1 MLKPESSK
9 FKESEATLVQEL
21 KLFEEQED
29 MTLQNFEMESRRQN
43 QLDVSSARPISEEE
57 SFIDISPKPIP
68 EVTEPPKNPVEV
80 NEDNLVEET
89 QKKSVYTIKPEEIVY
104 NEAQDTYDHYK
115 TKEESKQK
123 YQQKQ
128 YEQQPKK
135 FRNYKEYSKSESYKG
150 YDSTKPEK
158 QINYDTSA
166 QWKDKYYNDNKDY
179 KKSSNWVE
187 KRLREKV
194 PTWQSRGM
202 DLEALGEAL
211 SLSDLV
217 RQQYQIKNGSKII
230 NWMIKNMP
238 DGKQTII
245 VL

>member
-29 MTLQNFEMESRRQN
+29 KTLQNFEMESKRQN
-43 QLDVSSARPISEEE
+43 QLDISSARPISEEE
-57 SFIDISPKPIP
+57 SFIDMSPKPIP
-68 EVTEPPKNPVEV
+68 EPQKHPVEV
-80 NEDNLVEET
+80 NEDNLIEDT
-89 QKKSVYTIKPEEIVY
+89 QKKVYTIKPEEMVY

-128 YEQQPKK
+128 YEQQPKGY
-135 FRNYKEYSKSESYKG
+135 RNYKAYSKSESSNSL
-150 YDSTKPEK
+150 DSSKSVK
-158 QINYDTSA
+158 QSNYDNSA
-166 QWKDKYYNDNKDY
+166 QWKDKSDSNNMDY
-179 KKSSNWVE
+179 RKSSNWVE
-187 KRLREKV
+187 KRLRDKV
-194 PTWQSRGM
+194 PTWRSKSM
-202 DLEALGEAL
+202 DLEALGDAL
-211 SLSDLV
+211 TLSDLV

>member
-29 MTLQNFEMESRRQN
+29 KTLQNFEMESKRQN
-43 QLDVSSARPISEEE
+43 QLDISSARPISEEE
-57 SFIDISPKPIP
+57 SFIDMSPKPIP
-68 EVTEPPKNPVEV
+68 EVTEPQKHPVEV
-80 NEDNLVEET
+80 NEDHLIEDT
-89 QKKSVYTIKPEEIVY
+89 QKKVYTIKPEEMVY

-128 YEQQPKK
+128 YEQQPKGY
-135 FRNYKEYSKSESYKG
+135 RNYKAYSKSESSNSL
-150 YDSTKPEK
+150 DSSKSVK
-158 QINYDTSA
+158 QSNYDNSA
-166 QWKDKYYNDNKDY
+166 QWKDKSDSNNMDY

-187 KRLREKV
+187 KRLRDKV
-194 PTWQSRGM
+194 PTWQSKSM
-202 DLEALGEAL
+202 DLEALGDAL

>member
-29 MTLQNFEMESRRQN
+29 KTLQNFEMESKRQN
-43 QLDVSSARPISEEE
+43 QLDISSARPISEEE
-57 SFIDISPKPIP
+57 SFIDMSPKPIP
-68 EVTEPPKNPVEV
+68 EVTEPPKHPVEV
-80 NEDNLVEET
+80 NEDNLIEDT
-89 QKKSVYTIKPEEIVY
+89 QKKVYTIKPEEMVY

-128 YEQQPKK
+128 YEQQPKGY
-135 FRNYKEYSKSESYKG
+135 RNYKAYSKSESSNNL
-150 YDSTKPEK
+150 DSSKSEK
-158 QINYDTSA
+158 QSNDDNSA
-166 QWKDKYYNDNKDY
+166 QWKDKSDSNKIDY

-194 PTWQSRGM
+194 PTWQSKNM
-202 DLEALGEAL
+202 DLEALGDAL

>member
-29 MTLQNFEMESRRQN
+29 KTLQNFEMESKRQN

-57 SFIDISPKPIP
+57 SFIDMSPKPIP
-68 EVTEPPKNPVEV
+68 EVTEPPKHPVEV
-80 NEDNLVEET
+80 NEDNLIEDT
-89 QKKSVYTIKPEEIVY
+89 QKKLYTIKPEEMVY

-128 YEQQPKK
+128 YEQQPKGY
-135 FRNYKEYSKSESYKG
+135 RNYKAYSKSESSNSL
-150 YDSTKPEK
+150 DSSKSEK
-158 QINYDTSA
+158 QSNYDNSA
-166 QWKDKYYNDNKDY
+166 QWKDKSDSNKIDY

-194 PTWQSRGM
+194 PTWQSKSM
-202 DLEALGEAL
+202 DLEALGDAL